1 MHIQHFL
8 SLGIHKELNIRRK
21 IIAFKTKKDIPKSHR
36 VVDFFFISSYLQG
49 EVMSTLRE
57 TSFSSKSHGLAIEIS
72 LEDDIST
79 TAETLREHLTTH

>member
-1 MHIQHFL
+1 MHIPNSL
-8 SLGIHKELNIRRK
+8 SLGIQKIFNIRRK

-57 TSFSSKSHGLAIEIS
+57 TSFSSKSHSLAFEIS
-72 LEDDIST
+72 LDDDIST
-79 TAETLREHLTTH
+79 IAATLREHLTTH